1 VISLILAGLFFI
13 FIHLG
18 ISGTAL
24 RGRAVAALG
33 ERGFSAAFSIASL
46 AGIAWLIAAYIH
58 APYLPIWGL
67 VLGWRWVMVVL
78 MVPATFLVVI
88 GLTTPSPTAVAQ
100 EGRLAEPVRGVLR
113 VTRHPFLTGVGL
125 WAVLHL
131 IGNGDAASL
140 VFFGAFA
147 IVAIAGTSSIDGKRR
162 RSAGAAWERFAA
174 QTSIIPFAAI
184 AAGRNH
190 FRAGE
195 IGLWRWAA
203 ALIVYLL
210 LLGGHGPVIGIEPL

>member
-1 VISLILAGLFFI
+1 VISLVLAGLFFI

-24 RGRAVAALG
+24 RARAVASLG

-58 APYLPIWGL
+58 APYIPTWGL
-67 VLGWRWVMVVL
+67 VLGWQWVMLVL

-88 GLTTPSPTAVAQ
+88 GLTTPSPTTVAQ

-113 VTRHPFLTGVGL
+113 VTRHPFLIGVGL

-140 VFFGAFA
+140 VLFGSLA
-147 IVAIAGTSSIDGKRR
+147 IVATAGTSSIDGKRR

-174 QTSIIPFAAI
+174 ETSIIPFAAI
-184 AAGRNH
+184 AAGRNR
-190 FRAGE
+190 FRPGE